1 MPKEELDSQAPASID
16 SLDLLEDLY
25 LSLEE
30 ILHNPSFGI
39 CGSEE
44 LLEVNFRLHAA
55 RKVCGG
61 LINTIYEER
70 QHGRPNH

>member
-1 MPKEELDSQAPASID
+1 MPKEAVTQEESID
-16 SLDLLEDLY
+16 SLDLMEDLY

-30 ILHNPSFGI
+30 ILHNPAFGI

-44 LLEVNFRLHAA
+44 LKEVNFRLHAA
-55 RKVCGG
+55 CKVCGG